1 MVSINGW
8 RGRITSHRSVGVPIA
23 VYSRVQQVHSHEIL
37 RVGNGIE
44 ARTNFSLGDVLIRDA
59 RRRHHATAHRPTLVI
74 AIRVEPGTRAT
85 QVGTPVVAVAITGI
99 HARSVRGDVQVSIL
113 DIPTDRR
120 VRRAR
125 ILRRAEVHIAIKK
138 SLNISS
144 LGIQTIRQPLH
155 RIIRS
160 LQNVRRRDLPLRI
173 GLSDKRLEV
182 GIGRHRKRVDRS
194 AERPEELRHGDRH
207 VGHIGKL
214 LQIGVDKSG

>member
-1 MVSINGW
+1 M
-8 RGRITSHRSVGVPIA
+8 
-23 VYSRVQQVHSHEIL
+23 
-37 RVGNGIE
+37 
-44 ARTNFSLGDVLIRDA
+44 
-59 RRRHHATAHRPTLVI
+59 
-74 AIRVEPGTRAT
+74 
-85 QVGTPVVAVAITGI
+85 
-99 HARSVRGDVQVSIL
+99 RGDVQVSIL

-125 ILRRAEVHIAIKK
+125 ILRRAEVHIAIKI

-144 LGIQTIRQPLH
+144 LGIQTICQPLH

-160 LQNVRRRDLPLRI
+160 LQNVRRRNLPLRI

-182 GIGRHRKRVDRS
+182 GIGRHRECVDRS

-207 VGHIGKL
+207 VSHIGKL